1 MAEKSVAAEALR
13 QQQDLLFSSAE
24 ALIDSARILKGRVK
38 VAQQMVGELVHEATV
53 STAGQLRQEHL
64 GWLVKAHI
72 DGEFW
77 VVDRLIGV
85 GFALGL
91 KEITIV
97 KLRFDVNQD
106 GFTVDVDQAVE
117 LLEPP
122 RPVEDRMPF

>member
-72 DGEFW
+72 DGEFS

>member
-13 QQQDLLFSSAE
+13 RQQDLLFGSAE
-24 ALIDSARILKGRVK
+24 ALIDSARVLKGRVK
-38 VAQQMVGELVHEATV
+38 VAQQMVGELIHEATV

-72 DGEFW
+72 DGEFS

-85 GFALGL
+85 GFALVL
-91 KEITIV
+91 KDITTV